1 MMFDMKAL
9 IRAQKAGALLSPNA
23 IQDLVDGVAKGLIPD
38 YQVSAWLMAVYFKGI
53 SGDNLYNFTLAM
65 MKSGRTYQW
74 AQDSERGLCLDK
86 HSTGG
91 VGDKV
96 SFLFAPLA
104 VTLGFRV
111 PMVAG
116 RTLGHTG
123 GTIDKL
129 ESIKGF
135 RTSLQGEEEL
145 AGALKRCGMFIV
157 GQSEDMCPADRKL
170 YALRDVTETVDQIDL
185 ITASIVS
192 KKVAEGAKAVV
203 YDVKCG
209 KGAFLGDLLAAR
221 ALATSLIRVS
231 RRLELKAKA
240 VITSM
245 SHPLGRWVG
254 NSVEILEC
262 LTIFQDLKEGRA
274 VDSLSLPLL
283 ELSMDLVVQG
293 ALAAGDPRGEGVLK
307 SLCQEALAKGSAL
320 EVFLNFCHSQ
330 GAIPDWQN
338 FLNPAPLAAEI
349 LAPKDGYL
357 QLIDAGR
364 VGYAGLLLQMGR
376 NVQTDLIAHSHAI
389 EILISQGGAVKQGE
403 PVMRIFAASC
413 PGLAKAITM
422 LEQSMTISL
431 VPSLPEDLILE
442 KIGAIDD

>member
-1 MMFDMKAL
+1 MFDMKAL
-9 IRAQKAGALLSPNA
+9 IRAQKLGSRHAPSA

-38 YQVSAWLMAVYFKGI
+38 YQVSAWLMAVYFKGLTA
-53 SGDNLYNFTLAM
+53 DNLHDFTLAM
-65 MKSGRTYQW
+65 MNSGRTYQW
-74 AQDSERGLCLDK
+74 SQGPGQGLCLDK

-104 VTLGFRV
+104 VTLGYRV

-135 RTSLQGEEEL
+135 RTSLQSEEEL

-209 KGAFLGDLLAAR
+209 TGAFLGDLAAAR
-221 ALATSLIRVS
+221 ALAASLIRVS
-231 RRLELKAKA
+231 RSLGLSASA
-240 VITSM
+240 LITRM
-245 SHPLGRWVG
+245 SHPLGRWIG
-254 NSVEILEC
+254 NAVEIMEC
-262 LTIFQDLKEGRA
+262 MAILRDSRESRTIDP
-274 VDSLSLPLL
+274 LSRPLL
-283 ELSMDLVVQG
+283 DLSVNLVVQG
-293 ALAAGDPRGEGVLK
+293 ALSAGDRRGELELK
-307 SLCQEALAKGSAL
+307 RLCYEALTSGAAL
-320 EVFLNFCHSQ
+320 QAFVNFCQSQ
-330 GAIPDWQN
+330 GAIADWQS
-338 FLNPAPLAAEI
+338 LLKPAALAFEI

-357 QLIDAGR
+357 QGIDAGR
-364 VGYAGLLLQMGR
+364 LGYAGLLLQMGR
-376 NVQTDLIAHSHAI
+376 NVQTDVIAHGHAM
-389 EILISQGGAVKQGE
+389 EVLVPQGGAVKQGE
-403 PVMRIFAASC
+403 PLIRVYAGAGPELSK
-413 PGLAKAITM
+413 AKSL
-422 LEQSMTISL
+422 LELSMQIS
-431 VPSLPEDLILE
+431 PAQTSPEDLVLE
-442 KIGAIDD
+442 KIGATND